1 MTTALAKHK
10 EETAL
15 ATGQMTREQMD
26 LLKNTVCKGA
36 SDDEFALA
44 VQIVNRTQLD
54 PFARQIYFIKRWDNS
69 QRKEVM
75 TPQISIDGARLIA
88 ERSTK
93 YAGQLGPMWCDE
105 DGKWVDVWLKPKP
118 PVAAKVA
125 VLRSDFKE
133 PLWAVALYKGYVQT
147 NKEGKPTPLWAKMPD
162 LMLAKCAES
171 LALRK
176 AFPFEL
182 SGLYTVEEMGQ
193 ATTETVDAQFTPSAP
208 EKETP
213 APTQVHSLREEP
225 EFTAPDWTKVSELT
239 TALGWKKSE
248 VQPWAKERMGMALK
262 EMKQVDIDELARLM
276 QEELDSRDKQEVA

>member
-15 ATGQMTREQMD
+15 ATGGMTREQLD

-44 VQIVNRTQLD
+44 VQIVQRTQLD
-54 PFARQIYFIKRWDNS
+54 PFARQIYFIKRWDS
-69 QRKEVM
+69 AQRKEVM

-88 ERSTK
+88 ERSGK
-93 YAGQLGPMWCDE
+93 YAGQLGPLWCGE
-105 DGKWVDVWLKPKP
+105 DGKWVDVWLKPTP

-125 VLRSDFKE
+125 VLRSDFRE

-182 SGLYTVEEMGQ
+182 SGLYTQEEMGQ
-193 ATTETVDAQFTPSAP
+193 ASNAEYVVDVVPAQPSTA
-208 EKETP
+208 K
-213 APTQVHSLREEP
+213 SLREEP
-225 EFTAPDWTKVSELT
+225 EFRPDWSKVSELT
-239 TALGWKKSE
+239 ELLGWKKTE
-248 VQPWAKERMGMALK
+248 VQAWAKERLGMGLK
-262 EMKQVDIDELARLM
+262 DMGQDDIDELARLM
-276 QEELDSRDKQEVA
+276 AEELSKRDSQEVN

>member
-10 EETAL
+10 EEAAL
-15 ATGQMTREQMD
+15 TTGQMTREQLD

-36 SDDEFALA
+36 SDDEFSLA
-44 VQIVNRTQLD
+44 VQIVQRTQLD
-54 PFARQIYFIKRWDNS
+54 PFARQIYFIKRWDS
-69 QRKEVM
+69 ASRKEVM
-75 TPQISIDGARLIA
+75 SPQISIDGARLIA
-88 ERSTK
+88 ERSNK
-93 YAGQLGPMWCDE
+93 YVGQLGPYWCGS
-105 DGKWVDVWLKPKP
+105 DGKWVDIWLAKSP
-118 PVAAKVA
+118 PVAAKAA
-125 VLRSDFKE
+125 VMRSDFKE
-133 PLWAVALYKGYVQT
+133 PLWAVARYDGYCQT

-193 ATTETVDAQFTPSAP
+193 ATTETIEVHFTQPAP

-239 TALGWKKSE
+239 AALGWKKSE
-248 VQPWAKERMGMALK
+248 VAPWAKERMGMALK
-262 EMKQVDIDELARLM
+262 EMKQVDVDELARLM
-276 QEELDSRDKQEVA
+276 QEELDNRDKQEVA

>member
-1 MTTALAKHK
+1 MTTALVKHK

-15 ATGQMTREQMD
+15 ATGQMTREQLD

-44 VQIVNRTQLD
+44 VQIVQRTQLD
-54 PFARQIYFIKRWDNS
+54 PFARQIYFIKRWDS
-69 QRKEVM
+69 ASRKEVM
-75 TPQISIDGARLIA
+75 SPQISIDGARLIA

-213 APTQVHSLREEP
+213 APTQVHSLREEKP
-225 EFTAPDWTKVSELT
+225 TKEDWNAV
-239 TALGWKKSE
+239 G
-248 VQPWAKERMGMALK
+248 
-262 EMKQVDIDELARLM
+262 ILM
-276 QEELDSRDKQEVA
+276 DGLEWTQEERAKYVADNFNGKKGKELSRVEVLDLMAMLREVAEEKDKQEVA

>member
-15 ATGQMTREQMD
+15 ATGGMTREQLD

-44 VQIVNRTQLD
+44 VQIVQRTQLD
-54 PFARQIYFIKRWDNS
+54 PFARQIYFIKRWDS
-69 QRKEVM
+69 AQRKEVM

-88 ERSTK
+88 ERSGK
-93 YAGQLGPMWCDE
+93 YAGQLGPLWCGE
-105 DGKWVDVWLKPKP
+105 DGKWVDVWLKPTP

-125 VLRSDFKE
+125 VLRSDFRE
-133 PLWAVALYKGYVQT
+133 PLWAVALYRGYVQT

-182 SGLYTVEEMGQ
+182 SGLYTQEEMGQ
-193 ATTETVDAQFTPSAP
+193 ASNAEYVVDVVPAQPSTA
-208 EKETP
+208 K
-213 APTQVHSLREEP
+213 SLREEP
-225 EFTAPDWTKVSELT
+225 EFRPDWSKVSELT
-239 TALGWKKSE
+239 ELLGWKKTE
-248 VQPWAKERMGMALK
+248 VQAWAKERLGMSLKDMG
-262 EMKQVDIDELARLM
+262 QDDIDELARLM
-276 QEELDSRDKQEVA
+276 QEELDNKDKREVA

>member
-1 MTTALAKHK
+1 MTTALVKHK

-15 ATGQMTREQMD
+15 ATGQMTREQLD

-36 SDDEFALA
+36 SDDEFSLA
-44 VQIVNRTQLD
+44 VQIVQRTQLD
-54 PFARQIYFIKRWDNS
+54 PFARQIYFIKRWDS
-69 QRKEVM
+69 ASRKEVM
-75 TPQISIDGARLIA
+75 SPQISIDGARLIA
-88 ERSTK
+88 ERSNK

-193 ATTETVDAQFTPSAP
+193 ATTETVDAQFTPVAP

-213 APTQVHSLREEP
+213 APAQVHSLREEP
-225 EFTAPDWTKVSELT
+225 EFKLDWTAVKELT
-239 TALGWKKSE
+239 ASLGWKKAE
-248 VQPWAKERMGMALK
+248 VAPWAKERMGMAPK
-262 EMKQVDIDELARLM
+262 EMKQVDVDELARLM
-276 QEELDSRDKQEVA
+276 QEELDNRDKQEVA

>member
-1 MTTALAKHK
+1 MGAIERRK
-10 EETAL
+10 EEGL
-15 ATGQMTREQMD
+15 ATGSMTREQLD

-44 VQIVNRTQLD
+44 VQIVQRTQLD
-54 PFARQIYFIKRWDNS
+54 PFARQIYFIKRWDS
-69 QRKEVM
+69 AQRKEVM

-88 ERSTK
+88 ERSGK
-93 YAGQLGPMWCDE
+93 YAGKLGPLWCGE
-105 DGKWVDVWLKPKP
+105 DGKWVDVWLKPTP

-125 VLRSDFKE
+125 VLRSDFRE

-182 SGLYTVEEMGQ
+182 SGLYTQEEMGQ
-193 ATTETVDAQFTPSAP
+193 ASNAEYVVDVVPAQPSTA
-208 EKETP
+208 K
-213 APTQVHSLREEP
+213 SLREEP
-225 EFTAPDWTKVSELT
+225 EFRPDWSKVSELT
-239 TALGWKKSE
+239 ELLGWKKTE
-248 VQPWAKERMGMALK
+248 VQAWAKERLGMSLKDMG
-262 EMKQVDIDELARLM
+262 QDDIDELARLM
-276 QEELDSRDKQEVA
+276 QEELDNKDKREVA

>member
-1 MTTALAKHK
+1 MTTALVKHK
-10 EETAL
+10 EEAAL
-15 ATGQMTREQMD
+15 ATGQMTREQAD

-54 PFARQIYFIKRWDNS
+54 PFARQIYFIKRWDS
-69 QRKEVM
+69 ASRKEVM
-75 TPQISIDGARLIA
+75 SPQISIDGARLIA
-88 ERSTK
+88 ERSNK
-93 YAGQLGPMWCDE
+93 YAGQVGPYWCGS
-105 DGKWVDVWLKPKP
+105 DGKWVDIWLAKAP

-125 VLRSDFKE
+125 VVRSDFKE
-133 PLWAVALYKGYVQT
+133 PLWAVARYDGYCQT

-193 ATTETVDAQFTPSAP
+193 AATETIEVQFTQPEP

-225 EFTAPDWTKVSELT
+225 EFKLDWAKVSELT
-239 TALGWKKSE
+239 EALGWKKSE
-248 VQPWAKERMGMALK
+248 VQPWAKERMGMTFK
-262 EMKQVDIDELARLM
+262 EMKQVDIDELTRLM
-276 QEELDSRDKQEVA
+276 QEEFDNREKQEVA